1 METKMIISSAV
12 FGFVLLIANIFVFTN
27 LAYAGKSDDSYTKC
41 IKTIVDGHLKSKKN
55 QIKNYK
61 FSTLPKKKGF
71 GGKVIYK
78 SGAIIL
84 IEEKEESSALM
95 LFSQQIADYTSGLNW
110 VNLRKELQGKCKH
123 GS

>member
-12 FGFVLLIANIFVFTN
+12 FGFVLLIAN
-27 LAYAGKSDDSYTKC
+27 SDDSYTKC

-61 FSTLPKKKGF
+61 FSALPKKKGF